1 MCSFFEARLCARM
14 VLHAMSDTQPPTTKV
29 GVSSG
34 VVVPSALISS
44 IVSVLI
50 GTLTFAV
57 TIGRMQAEQD
67 NLKTTVEKNA
77 IRAEAFQARMEEKF
91 DRMNDK
97 LTDVQTRTARIEGD
111 RFSVN
116 LSKPH

>member
-1 MCSFFEARLCARM
+1 
-14 VLHAMSDTQPPTTKV
+14 MSDTPTPIAKV
-29 GVSSG
+29 GVSSS
-34 VVVPSALISS
+34 VAIPSALISTL
-44 IVSVLI
+44 VSALI

-67 NLKTTVEKNA
+67 NLKRTVENNA
-77 IRAEAFQARMEEKF
+77 ARTEAFQTRMEEKF
-91 DRMNDK
+91 DRFLDK

-116 LSKPH
+116 RSKTQ